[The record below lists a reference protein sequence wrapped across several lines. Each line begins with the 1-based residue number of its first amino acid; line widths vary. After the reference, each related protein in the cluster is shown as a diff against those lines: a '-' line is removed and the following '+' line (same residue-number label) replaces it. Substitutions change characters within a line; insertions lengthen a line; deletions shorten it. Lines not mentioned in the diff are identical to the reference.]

1 MAPQV
6 MSTFVAPIAP
16 RAAFVVRSISSLSG
30 QAGVVSSIV
39 IDRAEPSMTTFLTMS
54 RAIRSRP
61 SSGSWTVRIASMTAS
76 WVRLGIGGRSL
87 TSRNEPRVLTLDAS
101 ISYRALAQS
110 AARAFDADA
119 LSRWRIPSP
128 TAASNATNLAA
139 ITSPAPQSRVAWP

>member
-16 RAAFVVRSISSLSG
+16 SAALVVRSISSLSG
-30 QAGVVSSIV
+30 QAGVVSSMV

-76 WVRLGIGGRSL
+76 WVRLSIGDGPSQ
-87 TSRNEPRVLTLDAS
+87 VGAS
-101 ISYRALAQS
+101 GV
-110 AARAFDADA
+110 F
-119 LSRWRIPSP
+119 
-128 TAASNATNLAA
+128 
-139 ITSPAPQSRVAWP
+139 